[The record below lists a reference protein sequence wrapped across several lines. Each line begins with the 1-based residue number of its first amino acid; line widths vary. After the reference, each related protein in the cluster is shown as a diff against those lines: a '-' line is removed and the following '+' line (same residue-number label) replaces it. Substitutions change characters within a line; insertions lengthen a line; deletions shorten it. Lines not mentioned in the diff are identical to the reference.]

1 MNYKK
6 LKKSPVKTLYL
17 IGDFSVKMLFF
28 YNFIQIL
35 KHIFGKLYCDL
46 GFMFSKLMNCLLD
59 CLHEYCAQVI
69 IFRQQNK

>member
-6 LKKSPVKTLYL
+6 LKKSPVKTLHL
-17 IGDFSVKMLFF
+17 IGDFSVKKLFF

-46 GFMFSKLMNCLLD
+46 GFMLSKLMNCL
-59 CLHEYCAQVI
+59 
-69 IFRQQNK
+69 